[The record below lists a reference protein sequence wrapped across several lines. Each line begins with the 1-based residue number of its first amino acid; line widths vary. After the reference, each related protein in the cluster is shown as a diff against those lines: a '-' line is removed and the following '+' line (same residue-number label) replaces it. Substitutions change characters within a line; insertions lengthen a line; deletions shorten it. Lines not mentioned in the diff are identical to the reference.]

1 MRYIVEL
8 SASWS
13 AYTGYLILAGIPLLI
28 ALPSSA
34 RVDALIEPRWS
45 MIPIF
50 TTTIVLLCTIYSLN
64 FGLAHAARRGTSP
77 AEIRAG
83 LLAHVSF
90 LLIISLPYWTV
101 FESISGYSLGRLGG
115 VLGYIALYGACWAFI
130 GLAIGRRWTSEI
142 TRFNIKY
149 AVLIV
154 SIVGTFFVLR
164 PLNPFLMLSLWFG
177 EGTLGEQWGFVLMGY
192 LVLALVLGVF
202 LRWVPVKAPEENA
215 AL

>member
-1 MRYIVEL
+1 MRSVEL
-8 SASWS
+8 SAAWS

-50 TTTIVLLCTIYSLN
+50 TMVMVLLFTIYSLN
-64 FGLAHAARRGTSP
+64 FGLAHATRRASP
-77 AEIRAG
+77 AEVRMS
-83 LLAHVSF
+83 LLAHVGF
-90 LLIISLPYWTV
+90 LMVISLPYWTV
-101 FESISGYSLGRLGG
+101 FESISGSSIGRLGG
-115 VLGYIALYGACWAFI
+115 ALGYVTLYGACWACI

-142 TRFNIKY
+142 MRFNIKY
-149 AVLIV
+149 ALLIV

-177 EGTLGEQWGFVLMGY
+177 EGALQWGFVLMGY
-192 LVLALVLGVF
+192 LVLTLILGVL
-202 LRWVPVKAPEENA
+202 LRWTPAREEDNRE
-215 AL
+215 LV